1 MRSMYTITN
10 NRKTLILN
18 SKLLS
23 KLSVDKIDKVWLHI
37 LPVRNKSDR
46 YETLDI
52 DTETND
58 HLDFE
63 WLQHIR

>member
-23 KLSVDKIDKVWLHI
+23 KLDKVWLHI